1 MIHSVNVVP
10 LILLKLRAN
19 FPLKPIFLR
28 NKPKGLKVAKE
39 YQRSIDSVRLRVRG
53 VLISDRL
60 TFAILESLSR
70 LKKGK
75 LIV

>member
-1 MIHSVNVVP
+1 MISK
-10 LILLKLRAN
+10 IASK
-19 FPLKPIFLR
+19 FP
-28 NKPKGLKVAKE
+28 PKIHLYKKQAGIKVAKE
-39 YQRSIDSVRLRVRG
+39 YQRSIDSMGLMIDRSDFERPRVRG

-60 TFAILESLSR
+60 TFKILESLSR